1 MSESVIDPLKVVEID
16 VQSCD
21 FQVMFLGSG
30 DCSRQVL
37 LEQLSVGQAGQ
48 RIEIGQTVDSFFGPL
63 TVCDFADN
71 GKCQVIQVRHHL
83 QLVMVFF
90 CLIA

>member
-1 MSESVIDPLKVVEID
+1 MYRAAT
-16 VQSCD
+16 

-71 GKCQVIQVRHHL
+71 GKCQVIQVRAPFATRNGIFL
-83 QLVMVFF
+83 PDRLG
-90 CLIA
+90 